1 MSQQHVQDFFR
12 LLHDDPHLAERV
24 HDIPDAADAPGRLLE
39 IAASVGLPFTLR
51 ELYAERD
58 RDRAGFQACV
68 PAILRRMT

>member
-1 MSQQHVQDFFR
+1 MAQQHVVAFFR

-24 HDIPDAADAPGRLLE
+24 HDIPDAPDAPNRLLE

-58 RDRAGFQACV
+58 RDRDTFQACA
-68 PAILRRMT
+68 PAIMRRMS

>member
-1 MSQQHVQDFFR
+1 MSQQHVLAFFR

-24 HDIPDAADAPGRLLE
+24 HDIPDAADAPNRLLE

-58 RDRAGFQACV
+58 RDRDGFQASV
-68 PAILRRMT
+68 PAIMRRMK